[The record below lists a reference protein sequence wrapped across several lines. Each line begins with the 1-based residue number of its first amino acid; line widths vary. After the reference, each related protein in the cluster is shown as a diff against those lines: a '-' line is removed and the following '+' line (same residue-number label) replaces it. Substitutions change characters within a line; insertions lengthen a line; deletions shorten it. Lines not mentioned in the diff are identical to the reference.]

1 MLIERYLLIQW
12 FEIADGSLVK
22 TSYYRD
28 LWMNVTKKGHG
39 LRVEKGDNNNYIGIL
54 LWNLFTD

>member
-39 LRVEKGDNNNYIGIL
+39 LRVEKGDNNN
-54 LWNLFTD
+54 